1 MTDSARNIVVKDAAD
16 RNGDVK
22 DQHAATPPV
31 VRLAAAEVDAV
42 AARDRLNDTV
52 ARLQSKL
59 DPKLLAKEAVGEAK
73 LRGRQ
78 AMGEAK
84 AASDKGVLYAQDN
97 PRIIGGAAFG
107 VLLFLLRRPL
117 LGLFKRRKGPKP
129 QKAAKPM
136 TRTAAKDRLAR
147 SPHPAQAPDRT
158 PIRPLAAP
166 HPTTPTP
173 KNPAPSAPVTASSE
187 GVPLEG
193 LNP

>member
-1 MTDSARNIVVKDAAD
+1 MTT
-16 RNGDVK
+16 GTK
-22 DQHAATPPV
+22 DQDQQAMTPPV
-31 VRLAAAEVDAV
+31 IRLASAEVDAA

-73 LRGRQ
+73 LLGRQ
-78 AMGEAK
+78 AVGEARV
-84 AASDKGVLYAQDN
+84 AGDKGVVYARDN
-97 PRIIGGAAFG
+97 PRIVGGAAAG
-107 VLLFLLRRPL
+107 IILFLLRRPL

-136 TRTAAKDRLAR
+136 TQTAANDRLAR
-147 SPHPAQAPDRT
+147 APHPTQPPERT
-158 PIRPLAAP
+158 PIRSLSTP
-166 HPTTPTP
+166 HPTTKPIAKTYAPT
-173 KNPAPSAPVTASSE
+173 APVTASNE

>member
-1 MTDSARNIVVKDAAD
+1 MTDAQKEDE
-16 RNGDVK
+16 K
-22 DQHAATPPV
+22 DQQAVTPPV
-31 VRLAAAEVDAV
+31 IRLAAAEVDAA

-73 LRGRQ
+73 QLGRQ
-78 AMGEAK
+78 AVGEAK
-84 AASDKGVLYAQDN
+84 VASDKGVDYARDN
-97 PRIIGGAAFG
+97 PRIVGGAVAG
-107 VLLFLLRRPL
+107 VILFLLRRPL

-136 TRTAAKDRLAR
+136 TRTAANDRLAR
-147 SPHPAQAPDRT
+147 SPHPAQTPDPT
-158 PIRPLAAP
+158 PIRPLATP
-166 HPTTPTP
+166 HPTTTPIAKTYAPT
-173 KNPAPSAPVTASSE
+173 APVTASNE

>member
-1 MTDSARNIVVKDAAD
+1 MTDAAKDKEA
-16 RNGDVK
+16 K
-22 DQHAATPPV
+22 DQQAVTPPV
-31 VRLAAAEVDAV
+31 VRLAAAEVDAI

-78 AMGEAK
+78 VMGEAK
-84 AASDKGVLYAQDN
+84 VAGDKGVVYAQDN
-97 PRIIGGAAFG
+97 PRIVGGAAFG
-107 VLLFLLRRPL
+107 VILFLLRRPL

-129 QKAAKPM
+129 QKAARPM
-136 TRTAAKDRLAR
+136 SETAANDRLAR
-147 SPHPAQAPDRT
+147 SPHPAQAPERT

-166 HPTTPTP
+166 HPTTSATR
-173 KNPAPSAPVTASSE
+173 APVTASNE

-193 LNP
+193 LNS

>member
-1 MTDSARNIVVKDAAD
+1 MTDVNAK
-16 RNGDVK
+16 NGDAK
-22 DQHAATPPV
+22 DQQAATPPV

-73 LRGRQ
+73 LIGRQ
-78 AMGEAK
+78 AAGEAK
-84 AASDKGVLYAQDN
+84 AASDKSVVYARDN
-97 PRIIGGAAFG
+97 PRVVGGAAAG
-107 VLLFLLRRPL
+107 IILFLLRRPL

-136 TRTAAKDRLAR
+136 TTTAANDRLAR
-147 SPHPAQAPDRT
+147 SPHPAQVADQT
-158 PIRPLAAP
+158 AVRPLATA
-166 HPTTPTP
+166 HPAMTPAHRT
-173 KNPAPSAPVTASSE
+173 PAPTAPVTASNE

-193 LNP
+193 QTL